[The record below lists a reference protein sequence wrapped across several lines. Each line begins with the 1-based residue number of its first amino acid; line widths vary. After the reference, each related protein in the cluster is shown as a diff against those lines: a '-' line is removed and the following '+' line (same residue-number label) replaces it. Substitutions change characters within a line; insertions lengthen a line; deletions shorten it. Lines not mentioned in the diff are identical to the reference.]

1 MKKRTINFKAVMAAV
16 AAGGGYELAI
26 QGAAKKVDFVNQN
39 YLVTKSLTAGI
50 IGSGLLYFGK
60 PGDETQKAAG
70 YALLGVGGASG
81 AGKISTLMVTSGDEP
96 MNGRRAKMLRNVIT
110 RKRPQISQAKA
121 AMFTRG
127 GGALDAIRAPRGMR
141 PNERTMQRPQP
152 SNAGGGY
159 WKQYI
164 PAFQMMC

>member
-1 MKKRTINFKAVMAAV
+1 MKKRNINFKAVMAAV

-39 YLVTKSLTAGI
+39 YLVTKALTAGL

-81 AGKISTLMVTSGDEP
+81 AGKISTLIVTSGNEP
-96 MNGRRAKMLRNVIT
+96 LNGRRAKMLRNVIT
-110 RKRPQISQAKA
+110 RKRPQVSQAKS
-121 AMFTRG
+121 AMFGR
-127 GGALDAIRAPRGMR
+127 GALDAIRAPRGMR

-152 SNAGGGY
+152 SRAGGGY
-159 WKQYI
+159 WTQFL
-164 PAFQMMC
+164 PAFQMMY

>member
-1 MKKRTINFKAVMAAV
+1 MAAV

-81 AGKISTLMVTSGDEP
+81 AGKISTLIVTSGDEP

-127 GGALDAIRAPRGMR
+127 GGAVDAIVKASRGMR
-141 PNERTMQRPQP
+141 QDDRMFKRPQP

-159 WKQYI
+159 WKQFI
-164 PAFQMMC
+164 PAFQMMY